1 MQDIT
6 LQTKSL
12 QKETGLLSPQGE
24 TELLSKLNVVE
35 SENSAL
41 KDELAEL
48 KQQRANLKKMV
59 YG

>member
-48 KQQRANLKKMV
+48 KQQRANLKKMF